1 MNNILIS
8 SFSTIIAFILLFIF
22 QSLIKSSEK
31 IKNLF
36 RKQEE
41 LLKKDKKYKVNEKTK
56 LEIQKNIDKILK
68 CLKIKIIVF
77 IILEWLISLFFYY
90 YIIAFC
96 HVYQSTQ
103 ISWLLDS
110 VFSYILSFIIT
121 IFISFI
127 FAILYKLSLE
137 YKINLIYKIII
148 ILYD

>member
-56 LEIQKNIDKILK
+56 LEIQKNIDKILN
-68 CLKIKIIVF
+68 V
-77 IILEWLISLFFYY
+77 
-90 YIIAFC
+90 
-96 HVYQSTQ
+96 
-103 ISWLLDS
+103 
-110 VFSYILSFIIT
+110 
-121 IFISFI
+121 
-127 FAILYKLSLE
+127 
-137 YKINLIYKIII
+137 
-148 ILYD
+148 